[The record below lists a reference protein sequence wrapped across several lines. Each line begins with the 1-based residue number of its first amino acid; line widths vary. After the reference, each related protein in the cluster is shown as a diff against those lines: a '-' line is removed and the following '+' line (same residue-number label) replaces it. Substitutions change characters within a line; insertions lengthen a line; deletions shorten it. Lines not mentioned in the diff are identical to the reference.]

1 MSNIL
6 DEYVTTLPTAQ
17 NALDIFKAEWI
28 SHLPPES
35 SRLGWVAG
43 KMPLFQ
49 DARITWAINQLGGV
63 EGCRVLE
70 LGPLEAGHTYMLE
83 KMGASSVL
91 AIESNTRAYLK
102 CLIIKEVLNLQR
114 ARFLLGDFVAYL
126 QQTTEQF
133 DVCVASGV
141 LYHMKQPAELI
152 HLLSKAGK
160 KVMLWTHYYNPENIH
175 LNPHQFSEHKE
186 ELYEGF
192 KHTLHLQNYHAA
204 GLATKTFCG
213 GIQHFSCWMTRQDIL
228 DCLEHFGF
236 KNIQVNFEDVN
247 HPHGSCFCLVA
258 SQ

>member
-17 NALDIFKAEWI
+17 NALDIFRAEWT

-35 SRLGWVAG
+35 SGLVAG

-114 ARFLLGDFVAYL
+114 AKFLLGDFITYL

-133 DVCVASGV
+133 DVCIASGV
-141 LYHMKQPAELI
+141 LYHMREPVELLY
-152 HLLSKAGK
+152 LLSKVSK
-160 KVMLWTHYYNPENIH
+160 KVMLWTHYYNPDNIR
-175 LNPHQFSEHKE
+175 LNPHEFFETSTKE
-186 ELYEGF
+186 YQGF
-192 KHTLHLQNYHAA
+192 KHTLHKQNYPTALLQSKKSCA
-204 GLATKTFCG
+204 GM
-213 GIQHFSCWMTRQDIL
+213 QHFSCWMTRQDIL